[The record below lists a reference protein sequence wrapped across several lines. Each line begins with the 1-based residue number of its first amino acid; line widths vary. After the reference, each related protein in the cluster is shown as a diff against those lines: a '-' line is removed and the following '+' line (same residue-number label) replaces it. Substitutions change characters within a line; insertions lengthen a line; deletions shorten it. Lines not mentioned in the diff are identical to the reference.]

1 MKQNWARLAER
12 GKECDLDQPAFY
24 VYLVFSPFAVLPF
37 FFCFCFLLFSFVGI
51 QLLGI
56 SVTFLI
62 YANIERKHNI

>member
-37 FFCFCFLLFSFVGI
+37 FFLFLLFAF
-51 QLLGI
+51 
-56 SVTFLI
+56 
-62 YANIERKHNI
+62 

>member
-37 FFCFCFLLFSFVGI
+37 FFVFAFCFLV
-51 QLLGI
+51 LLEFNYWG
-56 SVTFLI
+56 FLL
-62 YANIERKHNI
+62 HF